1 MDVTAGRMTADE
13 LLHMPDDGM
22 RHELV
27 AGELRTMAPSGG
39 EHGWLT
45 GDLHLSLGNHVQ
57 AHRLGRVY
65 PADTGFVLAR
75 DPDTVRAPDVAF
87 VRRER
92 VEAVGRS
99 PQFFPGAP
107 DLAVEVLSPS
117 DRPGEVAEK
126 IAAWLQY
133 GTRMVIA
140 VNPRQR
146 TAAVHRRGQP
156 PRTLTEADSL
166 DGEDVVPG
174 WTLSVRALFAEE

>member
-1 MDVTAGRMTADE
+1 MDVTTGRMTADE
-13 LLHMPDDGM
+13 LLHLPDDGM

-27 AGELRTMAPSGG
+27 AGELRTMAPTGN

-45 GDLHLSLGNHVQ
+45 SDLHLSLGNHVL

-87 VRRER
+87 VQRER
-92 VEAVGRS
+92 VEAVGRQ

-107 DLAVEVLSPS
+107 DLAIEVLSPS
-117 DRPGEVAEK
+117 DRRGEVAEK
-126 IAAWLQY
+126 IATWLRY

-140 VNPRQR
+140 VDPCRH
-146 TAAVHRRGQP
+146 TAAVHRPGHPVRV
-156 PRTLTEADSL
+156 LTEADTL

-174 WTLSVRALFAEE
+174 WTWPVATLFADE